1 MQQRISDTSLFSLK
15 RKDKAMTKPNRRFG
29 IWNDVQKRFVFGINE
44 ESANRARRELQ
55 RKIGKDAYKWR
66 YEVRVIPQNW
76 HNPENPNYKNQKGNR
91 R

>member
-1 MQQRISDTSLFSLK
+1 MAKL
-15 RKDKAMTKPNRRFG
+15 NRRFG

-44 ESANRARRELQ
+44 ESANRARHELQ

-76 HNPENPNYKNQKGNR
+76 RNPENPNYKNQKGNR
-91 R
+91 S

>member
-1 MQQRISDTSLFSLK
+1 MAKT
-15 RKDKAMTKPNRRFG
+15 NRRFG

>member
-1 MQQRISDTSLFSLK
+1 MAKT
-15 RKDKAMTKPNRRFG
+15 NRRFG

-44 ESANRARRELQ
+44 ESANRARHELQ